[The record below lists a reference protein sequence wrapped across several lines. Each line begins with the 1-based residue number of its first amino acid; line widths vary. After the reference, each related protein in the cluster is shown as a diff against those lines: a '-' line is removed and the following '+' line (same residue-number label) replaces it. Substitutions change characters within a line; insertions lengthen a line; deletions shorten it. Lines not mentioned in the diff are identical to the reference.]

1 MLVRCKP
8 SCRQN
13 GGMTDASLDVKD
25 DCVICNDC
33 GEVLENISSYTK
45 ASMKRVGD
53 IIRRKNRKAFTF
65 SCKECGE
72 SMDVKVEGD
81 RVIGSQCDSDNYNCK
96 FSITSNMINA
106 IKMINI
112 GNNSESDNE

>member
-1 MLVRCKP
+1 MLVRCNT

-33 GEVLENISSYTK
+33 GEVLNDISSYTK

-72 SMDVKVEGD
+72 AMPVMVEGD
-81 RVIGSQCDSDNYNCK
+81 RVVGAQCDNHNCK
-96 FSITSNMINA
+96 FSITKNMINA
-106 IKMINI
+106 IKVINI
-112 GNNSESDNE
+112 DDGNGGDNE